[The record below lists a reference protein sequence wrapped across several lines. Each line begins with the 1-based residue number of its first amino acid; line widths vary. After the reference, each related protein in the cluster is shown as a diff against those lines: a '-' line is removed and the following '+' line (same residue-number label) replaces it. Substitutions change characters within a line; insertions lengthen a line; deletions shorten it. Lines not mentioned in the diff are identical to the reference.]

1 MTALLKEKADEL
13 HRVRTLPFPPARL
26 GLTHRWLCF
35 SLCVCCIGM
44 NASLRFAQLADALVE
59 HETLDAEEVQ
69 KVIKGERIRNIDEV
83 IQEDLSRLK
92 DDEETS

>member
-1 MTALLKEKADEL
+1 
-13 HRVRTLPFPPARL
+13 
-26 GLTHRWLCF
+26 
-35 SLCVCCIGM
+35 M

-92 DDEETS
+92 DDEERS